1 MTSTTAH
8 GKKPLSTISQSF
20 CRFISL
26 MLTAMSTGQREEKR
40 VGSGQLAVGSWQLAV
55 GSWQLAVGSWQLAV
69 GSNMREKKKQ

>member
-40 VGSGQLAVGSWQLAV
+40 VGSGKLRGRYSYRTILCDMNNVPLRGLNSSINL
-55 GSWQLAVGSWQLAV
+55 
-69 GSNMREKKKQ
+69 